1 MCDAVLDGAL
11 GFEVGAAGFEAGDEA
26 LVVSVAVGA
35 VTAPGFTELGESLL
49 LTPAGELLVLV
60 AGDVAVLVPESF
72 CVETTKTSTHPAA
85 STTAADAYR
94 TMRPRSIGSTGSVS
108 GTTGGGR
115 SLPDWEFSNSSRS
128 EGPEGPEESRESGA
142 LCLPG
147 PRDPPEPP
155 GPPDPPDPPE
165 PIPAPAKAAAAGAT
179 TDDAG

>member
-11 GFEVGAAGFEAGDEA
+11 GLEVGAAGFEVGD
-26 LVVSVAVGA
+26 VSVVVGA

-49 LTPAGELLVLV
+49 LTPAGELLVPA

-72 CVETTKTSTHPAA
+72 CVATTNTSTHPAA
-85 STTAADAYR
+85 STTAANAYR

-108 GTTGGGR
+108 GNSGGGT
-115 SLPDWEFSNSSRS
+115 SPPDGESSNPSRS
-128 EGPEGPEESRESGA
+128 EGPEGPEEPEESRDSGA

-147 PRDPPEPP
+147 PR
-155 GPPDPPDPPE
+155 DPPE